1 MSFISGLEVRFV
13 GVALP
18 KKVEMQG
25 GGAERE
31 KEKLLPSFLSNP
43 ARRPDLKALLA
54 KRTIEVRAA
63 TVVAVALTILAVVG

>member
-1 MSFISGLEVRFV
+1 MSFIPGLEVRFV

-43 ARRPDLKALLA
+43 ARRPDLKDLLA
-54 KRTIEVRAA
+54 
-63 TVVAVALTILAVVG
+63 